1 MITFSELQEDEKN
14 IALIRE
20 NDELRSLLLQNKFS
34 ENKIQE
40 TNKNLT
46 AKHDQLIKNFKNLD
60 KENKEIR
67 EKYEIL
73 QKDIEDL
80 ISKQKEIVKELEKTK
95 ENLIIEQNEK
105 VSLLKELQ
113 DLKKIKSD
121 KEVNLQDS
129 VETIVKRK
137 SSTENFDKLINSLLI
152 SNQKP
157 KPSSSGSSKR
167 RESIKKFLESF
178 SKRENKKKFSIS
190 AHQNRN
196 ENKKQENYSF
206 NHSQYLNFKINAEE
220 NQKISGKIEI
230 F

>member
-80 ISKQKEIVKELEKTK
+80 IIKQKEIVKE
-95 ENLIIEQNEK
+95 
-105 VSLLKELQ
+105 
-113 DLKKIKSD
+113 
-121 KEVNLQDS
+121 
-129 VETIVKRK
+129 
-137 SSTENFDKLINSLLI
+137 
-152 SNQKP
+152 
-157 KPSSSGSSKR
+157 
-167 RESIKKFLESF
+167 
-178 SKRENKKKFSIS
+178 
-190 AHQNRN
+190 
-196 ENKKQENYSF
+196 
-206 NHSQYLNFKINAEE
+206 
-220 NQKISGKIEI
+220 
-230 F
+230 